1 MWNSSASLAIRS
13 TSSALRFGSM
23 VMANIWAEAISMNR
37 SRMSRG
43 TPISSVMSAAGIRPR
58 DVTKSTSSPGLISS
72 RNSSVISAMRPFRL
86 RTRLGRSAF
95 IKTLRIRPC
104 RGGSDRI
111 RPSKSGSPME
121 SFPLAIIRRVS
132 AWPRSPSSDF
142 CAHSGS
148 WPITVEGSL
157 ASPMANPK
165 RLENSS
171 GWLPTK
177 RWCSHLER
185 TQKPVG

>member
-1 MWNSSASLAIRS
+1 
-13 TSSALRFGSM
+13 
-23 VMANIWAEAISMNR
+23 
-37 SRMSRG
+37 
-43 TPISSVMSAAGIRPR
+43 
-58 DVTKSTSSPGLISS
+58 
-72 RNSSVISAMRPFRL
+72 
-86 RTRLGRSAF
+86 
-95 IKTLRIRPC
+95 
-104 RGGSDRI
+104 
-111 RPSKSGSPME
+111 ME

-177 RWCSHLER
+177 RWCSHFER
-185 TQKPVG
+185 TQKPVGYPSGWYQYTGAPCRWAAIEGYMTSASCM